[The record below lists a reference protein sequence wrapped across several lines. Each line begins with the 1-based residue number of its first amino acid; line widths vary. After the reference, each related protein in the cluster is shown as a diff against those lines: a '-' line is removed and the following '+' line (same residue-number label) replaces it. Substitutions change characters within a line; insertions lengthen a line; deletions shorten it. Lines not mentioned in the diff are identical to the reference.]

1 MKPRQP
7 KIMMLSQVETKPKQ
21 APQIDLDDPKLLA
34 MIDGG
39 GETVTE
45 KKKKTKEQEPAPTPT
60 ADELKNFSIRI
71 FQSELDDIK
80 KHLKGFGGRKTK
92 SIHTFILEAIGEK
105 LKRESKKA

>member
-1 MKPRQP
+1 MKQRPVILMP
-7 KIMMLSQVETKPKQ
+7 SQVAKPKE
-21 APQIDLDDPKLLA
+21 APQIDLDDPKLMA

-39 GETVTE
+39 GDTVTE

-105 LKRESKKA
+105 LKRDSKKA